1 MGSEYESKVLRP
13 DNRSAPAETEAAPQ
27 SVHQLS
33 RPTCGGDSFGAL
45 VQAKLRVGPAG
56 DRYELEADRV
66 AAAVMHHLRRPRDER
81 DERLDGT
88 PALTRIRSATGKI
101 RRSAVRARQVSA
113 GGAEPRP
120 SRIQRNATG
129 IGIGSEGGEV
139 DAATHA
145 SIRRAAGTGR
155 PLDNE
160 VRRRMESGFGADFS
174 GVRVHTDGAAN
185 DVNRRLQAHAFTT
198 GSDIFFS
205 KGRYDPSSRG
215 GQELLAHELTHVV
228 QQGAATPATSPSL
241 SDGSEPGR
249 VRSLGL
255 DSSTITRDS
264 SDDVVRRQ
272 YIQSTYRLTT
282 GATRQIFVEPGNHQA
297 APLPVPNPIP
307 SRAILHETM
316 VRQSNGVEL
325 ADRFRT
331 NTAFFPTTT
340 GLTVAVN
347 MPYRAPKEVA
357 SKKQQ
362 LTSTAALMVAK
373 APTRI
378 NVVKVLWE
386 DGRASLND
394 AIRGEVPFAELRR
407 HASADPG
414 SRALYA
420 DLATQAT
427 ATWRKMG
434 DDDMQFLNPNDD
446 EHEVHQE
453 LEKREDDAAGSFV
466 SFSYNLTSDSA
477 DPAVQQMCTKVYKR
491 EAATIAAVR
500 EEFGMKTYA
509 IEPTTYYR
517 GPANEDVGPAAW
529 NQYEQ
534 HSDPHQK
541 QIKEGASFAK
551 SLHQTRVIPHEYVQ
565 LVEPMPTG
573 AGGRLNAFVQI
584 LERYMNANQAVN
596 ENTFFSEI
604 YTALGGHRSERL
616 GRRDA
621 DTRCSVDGPA
631 NVTGFRQEDQRG
643 HR

>member
-13 DNRSAPAETEAAPQ
+13 ENRSAPAETEAAPQ

-33 RPTCGGDSFGAL
+33 RPTCGGGSFGAL

-56 DRYELEADRV
+56 DRYELEADQV
-66 AAAVMHHLRRPRDER
+66 AAAVMHHLRRPRRRTRRAFGRHPGAHPDTVR
-81 DERLDGT
+81 DRQDPAVGRSCTTGVRWRRRTSREAGSSGT
-88 PALTRIRSATGKI
+88 PPAS
-101 RRSAVRARQVSA
+101 
-113 GGAEPRP
+113 
-120 SRIQRNATG
+120 
-129 IGIGSEGGEV
+129 GSG
-139 DAATHA
+139 
-145 SIRRAAGTGR
+145 RRAARLTPPRTRRSVGR
-155 PLDNE
+155 PERDGHSTTRCGA
-160 VRRRMESGFGADFS
+160 VWSPDSVPASRACGFTQMAPQTTSTAGSKRMPSRRAATSSSA
-174 GVRVHTDGAAN
+174 RVAMT
-185 DVNRRLQAHAFTT
+185 RRA
-198 GSDIFFS
+198 
-205 KGRYDPSSRG
+205 G

-255 DSSTITRDS
+255 DSRTITRDS

-414 SRALYA
+414 IASSVRRSGYA
-420 DLATQAT
+420 GDRYLAQ
-427 ATWRKMG
+427 
-434 DDDMQFLNPNDD
+434 D
-446 EHEVHQE
+446 
-453 LEKREDDAAGSFV
+453 
-466 SFSYNLTSDSA
+466 
-477 DPAVQQMCTKVYKR
+477 
-491 EAATIAAVR
+491 
-500 EEFGMKTYA
+500 
-509 IEPTTYYR
+509 
-517 GPANEDVGPAAW
+517 
-529 NQYEQ
+529 
-534 HSDPHQK
+534 
-541 QIKEGASFAK
+541 
-551 SLHQTRVIPHEYVQ
+551 
-565 LVEPMPTG
+565 
-573 AGGRLNAFVQI
+573 GR
-584 LERYMNANQAVN
+584 
-596 ENTFFSEI
+596 
-604 YTALGGHRSERL
+604 
-616 GRRDA
+616 
-621 DTRCSVDGPA
+621 
-631 NVTGFRQEDQRG
+631 
-643 HR
+643 